1 MKDTNRMER
10 LLELSISQSRIS
22 RERLDEIHRT
32 ADLLAGMLRVTA
44 GTVDPDAMA
53 KAFAYLAEKAR
64 EEAESLEK
72 WEDFVVEALDQE
84 DGEGGESE

>member
-1 MKDTNRMER
+1 MKDTIRTDN
-10 LLELSISQSRIS
+10 LLDLTISQSRTS
-22 RERLDEIHRT
+22 RESLNEIHRT

-84 DGEGGESE
+84 DGEGEDA